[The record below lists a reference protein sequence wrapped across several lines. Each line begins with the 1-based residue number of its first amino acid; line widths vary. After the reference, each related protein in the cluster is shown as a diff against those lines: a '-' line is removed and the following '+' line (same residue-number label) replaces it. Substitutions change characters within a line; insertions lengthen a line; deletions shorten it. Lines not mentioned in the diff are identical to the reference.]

1 MATTTDVRSEW
12 GGELCN
18 CAGVLGAGTAERVG
32 APTGACSDVMAKK
45 DVIKEAFFVCS
56 WTLFKKQVKIGVF
69 FITLLWSI

>member
-1 MATTTDVRSEW
+1 MTIPKMMIQISKRGFQEEVRDVATTTDVRSEW

-56 WTLFKKQVKIGVF
+56 
-69 FITLLWSI
+69 